1 MVPLFA
7 AVIIAGLGIGALLSA
22 LAARH
27 SAAPLIK
34 KSPVVVVHTPTPAAA
49 KVVAQHA
56 AEEPTVTVR
65 PTQEAPSPSPHPPTA
80 TPAPLRSASPS
91 ATPAPRPSATAAPSP
106 KKSVAARV
114 AEENTGPP
122 QRVAMPAAAQ
132 GANEA
137 ATSLVRRYLEAVAH
151 GNDGAARSA
160 LGGDSAPEDVQFLD
174 PSLRITSLSAKRKGG
189 MTEVE
194 VDFHTVKGQYFG
206 TFNVDDTGTRI
217 MQHELIPVG
226 GTTAH

>member
-22 LAARH
+22 FAARH
-27 SAAPLIK
+27 SPAPLVK
-34 KSPVVVVHTPTPAAA
+34 KTPLVVVHTPTPAAA
-49 KVVAQHA
+49 KVAQHA
-56 AEEPTVTVR
+56 TEEPTVTAR
-65 PTQEAPSPSPHPPTA
+65 ATQEAASPAPTA
-80 TPAPLRSASPS
+80 T
-91 ATPAPRPSATAAPSP
+91 ATPQPSATATARPTPRPSPTPSP
-106 KKSVAARV
+106 KKSVAPRRV
-114 AEENTGPP
+114 AEENTEPP
-122 QRVAMPAAAQ
+122 QRVATSAPET

-160 LGGDSAPEDVQFLD
+160 LGGDSAPEDVQYLD
-174 PSLRITSLSAKRKGG
+174 PSLQITSLSAKRKGG
-189 MTEVE
+189 ITEVE
-194 VDFHTVKGQYFG
+194 VDFRTVKGEYFG

-226 GTTAH
+226 GTSAH